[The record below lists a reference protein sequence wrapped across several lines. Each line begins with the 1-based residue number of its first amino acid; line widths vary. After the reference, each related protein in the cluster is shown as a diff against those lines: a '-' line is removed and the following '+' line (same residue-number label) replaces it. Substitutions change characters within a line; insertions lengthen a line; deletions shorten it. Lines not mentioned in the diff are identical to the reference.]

1 MKHESAWM
9 LVGETAF
16 YCLCYEWYRPSR
28 EIHSWLK
35 HYKGKMLQMSKT
47 NKPQGSAHCIAL
59 HQAFRRKHIG
69 EVDQW
74 PRQQRVNYCKYFGS
88 PKEWNVMLLPW
99 CLRPICWGIYMS
111 GGLIAGGGGCFWCTP
126 ERPPVHFFLCK
137 KGDAWMQH
145 VIYGGWFT
153 WWQKRPAN
161 VWRWQLNRR

>member
-1 MKHESAWM
+1 MKHESAWK
-9 LVGETAF
+9 LVWIVGKTAF

-74 PRQQRVNYCKYFGS
+74 PRQQRINYCKHFGS

-99 CLRPICWGIYMS
+99 CLRPICWGIY
-111 GGLIAGGGGCFWCTP
+111 
-126 ERPPVHFFLCK
+126 
-137 KGDAWMQH
+137 
-145 VIYGGWFT
+145 IY
-153 WWQKRPAN
+153 
-161 VWRWQLNRR
+161 VWRSDCRWWGLFLVHPWKGPLCTSFYVRRVTLGCRWYMAADSQGDRKGRPMFEDDN